1 MARELTDGRLVF
13 LSTLPAGRGERRL
26 ALTVVLVSAAIFLSA
41 VPFAKMPLAQISAF
55 IPIYESAL
63 VINDLITAG
72 LLFGQFSFLRSRA
85 LCVLASGYLF
95 TALMTVSH
103 ALTFPGLFSPT
114 GLLGAGPQSTAWLY
128 MLWHGGF
135 PLLVIAYELLKD
147 AGRETGRPRGRA
159 GVAVLASLAAVFVV
173 AGGLTLLATAGQD
186 VLPAIMQGN
195 HYTPAMTLVR
205 SSTWVLSLLA
215 LVILWRRRPH
225 AVLDL
230 WLMVVMCALVFD
242 IALAAVLNAGRFDLG
257 FYAGRIYGLLAASF
271 VLMVLLLEN
280 GKLYARLVQST
291 AEAEAANRAKSDFLS
306 RMSHELRT
314 PLNGILGF
322 SQLLELDSLTPEQ
335 RESVEHIQK
344 GGRHLL
350 TLINEVLDIARIEA
364 GAISISLEP
373 LPVTDVV
380 RSALDLVRPQARGR
394 RITLVDA
401 VAGDHHVMADRQ
413 RLQQVL
419 LNLLSNAVK
428 YNRDDGRVEVSCT
441 KAGSGRIRLAIR
453 DTGCGIA
460 PGLLER
466 LYTPFERLGADR
478 SGVEGTGLGLALSR
492 RLVEAM
498 HGTLHVESTV
508 GEGTTFAVELPLAV
522 GGSAVVAGTNGV
534 PPPPAATPKTFG
546 TLLYIEDNPANLR
559 LV

>member
-1 MARELTDGRLVF
+1 MARELTDGRRVF

-26 ALTVVLVSAAIFLSA
+26 ALTVVLVSAAIFLTA

-135 PLLVIAYELLKD
+135 PLLVIAYALLKD
-147 AGRETGRPRGRA
+147 AGRETERPRGRA
-159 GVAVLASLAAVFVV
+159 GVAVLSSVAAVFVV
-173 AGGLTLLATAGQD
+173 AGGLTLLATSGQD
-186 VLPAIMQGN
+186 VLPAIMLGN

-215 LVILWRRRPH
+215 LAVLWWRRPH

-230 WLMVVMCALVFD
+230 WLMVVMCAWLFD
-242 IALAAVLNAGRFDLG
+242 IALAAVFNAGRFDLG

-314 PLNGILGF
+314 PLNGIIGF
-322 SQLLELDSLTPEQ
+322 SQLLELDSLTPAQ
-335 RESVEHIQK
+335 RE
-344 GGRHLL
+344 
-350 TLINEVLDIARIEA
+350 
-364 GAISISLEP
+364 
-373 LPVTDVV
+373 
-380 RSALDLVRPQARGR
+380 
-394 RITLVDA
+394 
-401 VAGDHHVMADRQ
+401 
-413 RLQQVL
+413 
-419 LNLLSNAVK
+419 
-428 YNRDDGRVEVSCT
+428 
-441 KAGSGRIRLAIR
+441 
-453 DTGCGIA
+453 
-460 PGLLER
+460 
-466 LYTPFERLGADR
+466 
-478 SGVEGTGLGLALSR
+478 
-492 RLVEAM
+492 
-498 HGTLHVESTV
+498 
-508 GEGTTFAVELPLAV
+508 
-522 GGSAVVAGTNGV
+522 
-534 PPPPAATPKTFG
+534 
-546 TLLYIEDNPANLR
+546 
-559 LV
+559 